1 MSETMAATEAKV
13 LPEAPGESV
22 EFAEILR
29 RIPHRYPFLLV
40 DRCEDYRPH
49 ASITGYKCVTSN
61 EPHFPGHFPNNPV
74 MPGVL
79 IIEAMAQSG
88 AVLMSKSLNADVT
101 GRTIMFMSVDNARFR
116 SPVRPGMTL
125 RMEVTVVRH
134 RGDVFKF
141 AGRALVDGRLA
152 AEAEW
157 GAMVVDNAL

>member
-1 MSETMAATEAKV
+1 MTETMAAATD
-13 LPEAPGESV
+13 PGVGGVAV
-22 EFAEILR
+22 EMAEILR

-40 DRCEDYRPH
+40 DRCEDYLAH
-49 ASITGYKCVTSN
+49 ESITGFKCVTAN
-61 EPHFPGHFPNNPV
+61 EPFFPGHFPDNPV

-101 GRTIMFMSVDNARFR
+101 GRTIMFMSVDHARFR
-116 SPVRPGMTL
+116 SPVRPGMVL
-125 RMEVTVVRH
+125 RMEITVLRH

-141 AGRALVDGRLA
+141 SGRALVGGKLA

-157 GAMVVDNAL
+157 GAMVVDNAA